1 MLTEKQ
7 VEKFQKIYRE
17 RFGKEI
23 SKADALE
30 KGIKL
35 VRLMDIVYKPITI
48 QEFEKFIRRKLEK
61 NMKQ

>member
-48 QEFEKFIRRKLEK
+48 QEFEEFIRRKLEK
-61 NMKQ
+61 NIKQ